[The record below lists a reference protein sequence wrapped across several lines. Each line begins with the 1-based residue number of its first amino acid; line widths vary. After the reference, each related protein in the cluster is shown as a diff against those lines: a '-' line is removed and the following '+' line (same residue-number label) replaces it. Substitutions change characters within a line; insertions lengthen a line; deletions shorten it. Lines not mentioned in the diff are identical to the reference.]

1 MESILTFAKTASPIG
16 LSLVIIV
23 GLVHVVILL
32 LKNMGVVKKVS
43 SVQDE
48 KYPEIQKHL
57 ALIEEQYNL
66 QQKFLSNHSI
76 HEIPALVQ
84 TMGRIEGKVDKIADI
99 QTSQGLDIA
108 RLKAL
113 SEK

>member
-1 MESILTFAKTASPIG
+1 METILTFAKTASPIG

-43 SVQDE
+43 HTQDE
-48 KYPEIQKHL
+48 KYPEIEKHL
-57 ALIEEQYNL
+57 AIIEEHYTL
-66 QQKFLSNHSI
+66 QQKFLTNHSI
-76 HEIPALVQ
+76 HEIPVLVSSVN
-84 TMGRIEGKVDKIADI
+84 RIEGKLDKMVDVQTI
-99 QTSQGLDIA
+99 QGQDIA

>member
-1 MESILTFAKTASPIG
+1 MEAILTFAKTASPLG
-16 LSLVIIV
+16 FFLVIIA

-32 LKNMGVVKKVS
+32 LKNMGVMKKVS
-43 SVQDE
+43 HTQDE

-57 ALIEEQYNL
+57 SIIEEQYTL

-76 HEIPALVQ
+76 HEIPALVE
-84 TMGRIEGKVDKIADI
+84 TSKRMEGKIDKIADI
-99 QTSQGLDIA
+99 MTSQGLDIA